1 MAIWSNTPI
10 SNRHT
15 HSLGVEFALNGEE
28 VRMMGREV
36 VGGVKVVVVVVVRVV
51 EGAEGNTAMVEAEE
65 DNHLQ
70 LTNGVLA
77 QSSFTL

>member
-1 MAIWSNTPI
+1 
-10 SNRHT
+10 
-15 HSLGVEFALNGEE
+15 
-28 VRMMGREV
+28 MMGREV

-77 QSSFTL
+77 QSYFML